1 MKKRTEAVQ
10 RTELEH
16 IVHQSTNRCVRHLR
30 VEVLAEAIVLRGQA
44 DSFYVKQLAQ
54 EAIRELL
61 PGVRLL
67 NAILVVRQADESQL
81 HLAAAEAS

>member
-1 MKKRTEAVQ
+1 MKKRTQAVQ
-10 RTELEH
+10 RIELEH
-16 IVHQSTNRCVRHLR
+16 IVHQSTNRCIRHLR
-30 VEVLAEAIVLRGQA
+30 VEVLPEAVVLRGQA

-54 EAIRELL
+54 EAVREFL

-67 NAILVVRQADESQL
+67 NAIVVVRQAEESHL